1 MVRFGT
7 SVLPNSKILQ
17 PNTNPDSLEA
27 FSILLKPRSGQKS
40 RDATAIAPRT
50 LDWKSR
56 QKETGN
62 GGNTGI
68 HGKRTRWG
76 SIPLKET
83 ERSAPEREIRRSPP
97 VAPVAEERDERGE
110 GVSEWVWG
118 EETPPA
124 PDITPSPRLTAVVP
138 LWESGSTARGGE
150 TAVSYYRGQ
159 IRYYRPT
166 KFKKYSNQ
174 TLIQTV

>member
-1 MVRFGT
+1 MVRSGT
-7 SVLPNSKILQ
+7 TVLPNSKILQ
-17 PNTNPDSLEA
+17 PNTNPNSLEA

-40 RDATAIAPRT
+40 RDATAIAPRK
-50 LDWKSR
+50 LKGKSR

-76 SIPLKET
+76 SIPPKET

-97 VAPVAEERDERGE
+97 AVPVAGEREEQARGRAN
-110 GVSEWVWG
+110 GYGG

-124 PDITPSPRLTAVVP
+124 PDITL
-138 LWESGSTARGGE
+138 AR
-150 TAVSYYRGQ
+150 ASQR
-159 IRYYRPT
+159 
-166 KFKKYSNQ
+166 
-174 TLIQTV
+174 